1 MKNTRTKQT
10 PIQRAMK
17 IVTSITLLAMLFV
30 LVLAGT
36 LSGAFGV
43 EENLVQNGSIQPNV
57 ANAAVAKVG
66 AATTSGTEVRLENNH
81 NGKSNV
87 AYMLSENDFYT
98 DSNFSKPNYGDTTGY
113 RGWGFYSG
121 GDSGNNK
128 NMLLPVKLSDEVISA
143 LANGITIKVF
153 LTATQRGSGKSDWGT
168 MCIYSAIPSS
178 INTEYVSTG
187 WGGHDGQ
194 WVTLPDYL
202 IANQDAAKHE
212 WNYDVPSTKI
222 GLLRCWYENT
232 ATGGIETHLEII
244 TKDYKK
250 QFVDGIEKKVIT
262 ENTEYKFE
270 EVDGS
275 NKPVRWTD
283 LPCFAVENPY
293 GMSFFENVVTLINKN
308 EKVIENNA
316 NIFDYNDNAKL
327 KVTGFAPTND
337 PLIPLLNEDG
347 EEQKD
352 KDGNIIMTKNPAR
365 VQEDETVLNAKVFYT
380 PDKDG
385 DIDWIIKDINDTASE
400 NHKKTCLDMALMIS
414 GVPNVTDQGFTDA
427 DNAAALEKK
436 FFPLEQ
442 VLQQAHHLFR
452 KEYLRMWEMI
462 TARINLKK
470 GKEYDF
476 RDIDVILI
484 RNLPT
489 DTESLT
495 NAWLKLRGLVSD
507 KSIISHLPFGLD
519 AESELAEMDKQN
531 QENIQKNLE
540 NMAEIEEKHQ
550 PKDINGKVGD
560 ISGNM
565 EVSRP
570 TNAENENNISKDK
583 QTNSK

>member
-1 MKNTRTKQT
+1 MSFVEK
-10 PIQRAMK
+10 IQYK
-17 IVTSITLLAMLFV
+17 DEFLN
-30 LVLAGT
+30 
-36 LSGAFGV
+36 
-43 EENLVQNGSIQPNV
+43 EENINQNISILWGKALPIFMHRKYLQDRFTRKYDQKDVVVALEYYISIIASGYFGGKEPQFKVKNINETQKGILNRIFKRIFGEKNDPEDYQAIIDYIAKYNDNGSF
-57 ANAAVAKVG
+57 
-66 AATTSGTEVRLENNH
+66 
-81 NGKSNV
+81 
-87 AYMLSENDFYT
+87 FY
-98 DSNFSKPNYGDTTGY
+98 DCVLDYITTGAGY
-113 RGWGFYSG
+113 GLVYE
-121 GDSGNNK
+121 NK
-128 NMLLPVKLSDEVISA
+128 KNEVVYANLSSLNTV
-143 LANGITIKVF
+143 
-153 LTATQRGSGKSDWGT
+153 
-168 MCIYSAIPSS
+168 AI
-178 INTEYVSTG
+178 
-187 WGGHDGQ
+187 
-194 WVTLPDYL
+194 
-202 IANQDAAKHE
+202 

-250 QFVDGIEKKVIT
+250 QFVDGIEKKSIT
-262 ENTEYKFE
+262 ENAEYNFE

-293 GMSFFENVVTLINKN
+293 GMSFFENVITLINKN

-327 KVTGFAPTND
+327 KITGFSPEND
-337 PLIPLLNEDG
+337 PLIPLTDE
-347 EEQKD
+347 K
-352 KDGNIIMTKNPAR
+352 GNIKTDKEGKAIMQKNPAR
-365 VQEDETVLNAKVFYT
+365 IQEDEAILNAKVFYT

-495 NAWLKLRGLVSD
+495 NAWLKLRGLISD

-519 AESELAEMDKQN
+519 AESELAEIYKQN
-531 QENIQKNLE
+531 EENIQKNLQQMQMLGQNKTEQDSKE
-540 NMAEIEEKHQ
+540 NSNSNDKIT
-550 PKDINGKVGD
+550 DL
-560 ISGNM
+560 
-565 EVSRP
+565 
-570 TNAENENNISKDK
+570 TDK
-583 QTNSK
+583 QKAQKLTADNKKEQTKVVNKQINKE

>member
-1 MKNTRTKQT
+1 MSFVEKIQYKDEFLSKANINQNISVLWGKALPIFMHRKYLQDRFTRKYEEKDVVVALEYYISIIASGYFGGKEPQFKVKNINETQKGILNRIFKR
-10 PIQRAMK
+10 I
-17 IVTSITLLAMLFV
+17 
-30 LVLAGT
+30 
-36 LSGAFGV
+36 FG
-43 EENLVQNGSIQPNV
+43 EKNDPEDYQAIIDYIAKYNDNGSF
-57 ANAAVAKVG
+57 
-66 AATTSGTEVRLENNH
+66 
-81 NGKSNV
+81 
-87 AYMLSENDFYT
+87 FY
-98 DSNFSKPNYGDTTGY
+98 DCVLDYITTGAGY
-113 RGWGFYSG
+113 GLVYE
-121 GDSGNNK
+121 NK
-128 NMLLPVKLSDEVISA
+128 KNEVVYANLSSLNTV
-143 LANGITIKVF
+143 
-153 LTATQRGSGKSDWGT
+153 
-168 MCIYSAIPSS
+168 AI
-178 INTEYVSTG
+178 
-187 WGGHDGQ
+187 
-194 WVTLPDYL
+194 
-202 IANQDAAKHE
+202 

-250 QFVDGIEKKVIT
+250 QFVDGIEKKSIT
-262 ENTEYKFE
+262 ENAEYNFE

-275 NKPVRWTD
+275 NKSVRWTD

-293 GMSFFENVVTLINKN
+293 GMSFFENVITLINKN

-327 KVTGFAPTND
+327 KITGFSPEND
-337 PLIPLLNEDG
+337 PLIPLTDE
-347 EEQKD
+347 K
-352 KDGNIIMTKNPAR
+352 GNIKTDKEGKAIMQKNPAR
-365 VQEDETVLNAKVFYT
+365 IQEDEAILNAKVFYT

-470 GKEYDF
+470 NKEYDF

-495 NAWLKLRGLVSD
+495 TAWLKLRGLVSD

-531 QENIQKNLE
+531 EENIQKNLQQ
-540 NMAEIEEKHQ
+540 MQMMGQAEVEQDNKEGKQ
-550 PKDINGKVGD
+550 DDKVTDLTDTQKAQKLTADNKKEQTKVG
-560 ISGNM
+560 N
-565 EVSRP
+565 
-570 TNAENENNISKDK
+570 K
-583 QTNSK
+583 QINKE

>member
-1 MKNTRTKQT
+1 MSFVEKIQYKDEFLSKANINQNISVLWGKALPIFMHRKYLQDRFTRKYEEKDVVVALEYYISIIASGYFGGKEPQFKVKNINETQKGILNRIFKR
-10 PIQRAMK
+10 I
-17 IVTSITLLAMLFV
+17 
-30 LVLAGT
+30 
-36 LSGAFGV
+36 FG
-43 EENLVQNGSIQPNV
+43 EKNDPEDYQAIIDYIAKYNDNGSF
-57 ANAAVAKVG
+57 
-66 AATTSGTEVRLENNH
+66 
-81 NGKSNV
+81 
-87 AYMLSENDFYT
+87 FY
-98 DSNFSKPNYGDTTGY
+98 DCVLDYITTGAGY
-113 RGWGFYSG
+113 GLVYE
-121 GDSGNNK
+121 NK
-128 NMLLPVKLSDEVISA
+128 KNEVVYANLSSLNTV
-143 LANGITIKVF
+143 
-153 LTATQRGSGKSDWGT
+153 
-168 MCIYSAIPSS
+168 AI
-178 INTEYVSTG
+178 
-187 WGGHDGQ
+187 
-194 WVTLPDYL
+194 
-202 IANQDAAKHE
+202 

-250 QFVDGIEKKVIT
+250 QFVDGIEKKSIT
-262 ENTEYKFE
+262 ENAEYNFE

-275 NKPVRWTD
+275 NKSVRWTD

-293 GMSFFENVVTLINKN
+293 GMSFFENVITLINKN

-327 KVTGFAPTND
+327 KITGFSPEND
-337 PLIPLLNEDG
+337 PLIPLTDE
-347 EEQKD
+347 K
-352 KDGNIIMTKNPAR
+352 GNIKTDKEGKAIMQKNPAR
-365 VQEDETVLNAKVFYT
+365 IQEDEAILNAKVFYT

-470 GKEYDF
+470 NKEYDF

-495 NAWLKLRGLVSD
+495 TAWLKLRGLVSD

-531 QENIQKNLE
+531 EENIQKNLQQMQMMGQAGVE
-540 NMAEIEEKHQ
+540 QDNKEDKQDDKVTDLTDTQKAQKLTADNKKEQ
-550 PKDINGKVGD
+550 TKVG
-560 ISGNM
+560 N
-565 EVSRP
+565 
-570 TNAENENNISKDK
+570 K
-583 QTNSK
+583 QINKE

>member
-1 MKNTRTKQT
+1 MSFVEKIQYKDEFLSKANINQNISVLWGKALPIFMHRKYLQDRFTRKYEEKDVVVALEYYISIIASGYFGGKEPQFKVKNINETQKGILNRIFKR
-10 PIQRAMK
+10 I
-17 IVTSITLLAMLFV
+17 
-30 LVLAGT
+30 
-36 LSGAFGV
+36 FG
-43 EENLVQNGSIQPNV
+43 EKNDPEDYQAIIDYIAKYNNNGSF
-57 ANAAVAKVG
+57 
-66 AATTSGTEVRLENNH
+66 
-81 NGKSNV
+81 
-87 AYMLSENDFYT
+87 FY
-98 DSNFSKPNYGDTTGY
+98 DCVLDYITTGAGY
-113 RGWGFYSG
+113 GLVYE
-121 GDSGNNK
+121 NK
-128 NMLLPVKLSDEVISA
+128 KNEVVYANLSSLNTV
-143 LANGITIKVF
+143 
-153 LTATQRGSGKSDWGT
+153 
-168 MCIYSAIPSS
+168 AI
-178 INTEYVSTG
+178 
-187 WGGHDGQ
+187 
-194 WVTLPDYL
+194 
-202 IANQDAAKHE
+202 

-262 ENTEYKFE
+262 DNAEYKFE
-270 EVDGS
+270 EVNGS
-275 NKPVRWTD
+275 NKSVRWTD

-293 GMSFFENVVTLINKN
+293 GMSFFENVITLVNKN

-327 KVTGFAPTND
+327 KITGFSPEND
-337 PLIPLLNEDG
+337 PLIPLTDE
-347 EEQKD
+347 K
-352 KDGNIIMTKNPAR
+352 GNIKTDKEGKAIMQKNPAR
-365 VQEDETVLNAKVFYT
+365 IQEDEAILNAKVFYT

-385 DIDWIIKDINDTASE
+385 DIDWIIKNINDTASE
-400 NHKKTCLDMALMIS
+400 NHKKTCIDMALMIS

-470 GKEYDF
+470 NKEYDF

-495 NAWLKLRGLVSD
+495 TAWLKLRGLVSD

-531 QENIQKNLE
+531 EENIQKNLQQMQMMGQAGVE
-540 NMAEIEEKHQ
+540 QDNKEGKQDDKVTDLTDTQKVQKLTADNKKEQ
-550 PKDINGKVGD
+550 TKVG
-560 ISGNM
+560 N
-565 EVSRP
+565 
-570 TNAENENNISKDK
+570 K
-583 QTNSK
+583 QINKE

>member
-1 MKNTRTKQT
+1 MSFVEKIQYKDEFLNEANINQNISVLWGKALPIFMHRKYLQDRFTRKYDQKDVVVALEYYISIIASGYFGGKEPQFKVKNINETQKGILNRIFKR
-10 PIQRAMK
+10 I
-17 IVTSITLLAMLFV
+17 
-30 LVLAGT
+30 
-36 LSGAFGV
+36 FG
-43 EENLVQNGSIQPNV
+43 EKNDPEDYQAIIDYIAKYNDNGSF
-57 ANAAVAKVG
+57 
-66 AATTSGTEVRLENNH
+66 
-81 NGKSNV
+81 
-87 AYMLSENDFYT
+87 FY
-98 DSNFSKPNYGDTTGY
+98 DCVLDYITTGACY
-113 RGWGFYSG
+113 GLVYE
-121 GDSGNNK
+121 NK
-128 NMLLPVKLSDEVISA
+128 YNEEVY
-143 LANGITIKVF
+143 ANVSSLNTV
-153 LTATQRGSGKSDWGT
+153 
-168 MCIYSAIPSS
+168 AI
-178 INTEYVSTG
+178 
-187 WGGHDGQ
+187 
-194 WVTLPDYL
+194 
-202 IANQDAAKHE
+202 

-250 QFVDGIEKKVIT
+250 QFVDGIEKKTIT
-262 ENTEYKFE
+262 ENAEYKFE
-270 EVDGS
+270 EVDGT
-275 NKPVRWTD
+275 NTPIMWTD

-293 GMSFFENVVTLINKN
+293 GMAFFENVMTLINKN

-327 KVTGFAPTND
+327 KVTGFSPMND
-337 PLIPLLNEDG
+337 PLIPLLNDKG

-352 KDGNIIMTKNPAR
+352 KEGNVIMTKNPAR
-365 VQEDETVLNAKVFYT
+365 MQEDDAILNAKVFYT

-400 NHKKTCLDMALMIS
+400 NHKKTCLDMALMIA
-414 GVPNVTDQGFTDA
+414 GVPNVTDQGFTNA

-452 KEYLRMWEMI
+452 KEYLRMWEML

-495 NAWLKLRGLVSD
+495 TAWLKLRGLVSD

-531 QENIQKNLE
+531 VQKNLQQMQIIGQAGE
-540 NMAEIEEKHQ
+540 NQDNK
-550 PKDINGKVGD
+550 
-560 ISGNM
+560 
-565 EVSRP
+565 
-570 TNAENENNISKDK
+570 ENNQDNKVTDLTDQQKAQKLTADNKKEQTKVVKK
-583 QTNSK
+583 QINKEE

>member
-1 MKNTRTKQT
+1 MSFVEKIQYKDEFLSEKNINQNISVLWGKALPIFMHRKYLQDRFTRKYDKKDVVVALEYYISIIASGYFGGKEPQFKVKTINETQKGVLN
-10 PIQRAMK
+10 K
-17 IVTSITLLAMLFV
+17 IFKRI
-30 LVLAGT
+30 
-36 LSGAFGV
+36 FG
-43 EENLVQNGSIQPNV
+43 EKNNPEDYQAIIDYIAKYNDNGSF
-57 ANAAVAKVG
+57 
-66 AATTSGTEVRLENNH
+66 
-81 NGKSNV
+81 
-87 AYMLSENDFYT
+87 FY
-98 DSNFSKPNYGDTTGY
+98 DCVLDYITTGAGY
-113 RGWGFYSG
+113 GLVYE
-121 GDSGNNK
+121 NK
-128 NMLLPVKLSDEVISA
+128 NNEEVYANISS
-143 LANGITIKVF
+143 LNTV
-153 LTATQRGSGKSDWGT
+153 
-168 MCIYSAIPSS
+168 AI
-178 INTEYVSTG
+178 
-187 WGGHDGQ
+187 
-194 WVTLPDYL
+194 
-202 IANQDAAKHE
+202 

-250 QFVDGIEKKVIT
+250 QFIDGVEKKVIT
-262 ENTEYKFE
+262 ENAEYKFE

-275 NKPVRWTD
+275 NKAVRWTD

-293 GMSFFENVVTLINKN
+293 GMAFFENVMSLINKN
-308 EKVIENNA
+308 ENVIENNA

-327 KVTGFAPTND
+327 KVTGYSPENAS
-337 PLIPLLNEDG
+337 LIPLTDEQG
-347 EEQKD
+347 EMKVDES
-352 KDGNIIMTKNPAR
+352 GNTIMIQNPAR
-365 VQEDETVLNAKVFYT
+365 IQEDEAILNSKVFYT

-385 DIDWIIKDINDTASE
+385 DIDWITKDINDTASE
-400 NHKKTCLDMALMIS
+400 NHKKTCIDMALMIS

-462 TARINLKK
+462 TERINLKK

-495 NAWLKLRGLVSD
+495 SAWLKLRGLVSD

-519 AESELAEMDKQN
+519 AESELAEMERQN

-540 NMAEIEEKHQ
+540 QMQMMGQAGVEQDNKE
-550 PKDINGKVGD
+550 
-560 ISGNM
+560 
-565 EVSRP
+565 
-570 TNAENENNISKDK
+570 DK
-583 QTNSK
+583 QGDKVTDLTEQQKAQKLTADKKKEQTKVVNKQINKE

>member
-1 MKNTRTKQT
+1 MSFVEKIQYKDEFLNEANINQNISVLCGKALPIFMHRKYLQDRFTRKYDQKDVVVALEYYISIIASGYFGGKEPQFKVKNINETQKGILNRIFKR
-10 PIQRAMK
+10 I
-17 IVTSITLLAMLFV
+17 
-30 LVLAGT
+30 
-36 LSGAFGV
+36 FG
-43 EENLVQNGSIQPNV
+43 EKNDPEDYQAIIDYIAKYNDNGSF
-57 ANAAVAKVG
+57 
-66 AATTSGTEVRLENNH
+66 
-81 NGKSNV
+81 
-87 AYMLSENDFYT
+87 FY
-98 DSNFSKPNYGDTTGY
+98 DCVLDYITTGACY
-113 RGWGFYSG
+113 GLVYE
-121 GDSGNNK
+121 NK
-128 NMLLPVKLSDEVISA
+128 YNEEVY
-143 LANGITIKVF
+143 ANVSSLNTV
-153 LTATQRGSGKSDWGT
+153 
-168 MCIYSAIPSS
+168 AI
-178 INTEYVSTG
+178 
-187 WGGHDGQ
+187 
-194 WVTLPDYL
+194 
-202 IANQDAAKHE
+202 

-222 GLLRCWYENT
+222 GLLRCWYENI

-262 ENTEYKFE
+262 ENAEYKFE
-270 EVDGS
+270 EVDGT
-275 NKPVRWTD
+275 NTPIMWTD

-293 GMSFFENVVTLINKN
+293 GMAFFENVMTLINKN

-327 KVTGFAPTND
+327 KVTGFSPMND
-337 PLIPLLNEDG
+337 PLIPLLNDKG

-352 KDGNIIMTKNPAR
+352 KEGNVIMTKNPAR
-365 VQEDETVLNAKVFYT
+365 MQEDDAILNAKVFYT

-400 NHKKTCLDMALMIS
+400 NHKKTCLDMALMIA
-414 GVPNVTDQGFTDA
+414 GVPNVTDQGFTNA

-452 KEYLRMWEMI
+452 KEYLRMWEML

-495 NAWLKLRGLVSD
+495 TAWLKLRGLVSD

-531 QENIQKNLE
+531 EENIQKNLQQMQIIGQAGE
-540 NMAEIEEKHQ
+540 NQDNK
-550 PKDINGKVGD
+550 
-560 ISGNM
+560 
-565 EVSRP
+565 
-570 TNAENENNISKDK
+570 ENNQDNKVTDLTDQQKAQKLTADNKKEQTKVVKK
-583 QTNSK
+583 QINKEE

>member
-1 MKNTRTKQT
+1 MGFVEKIQYKDEFLSEKNINQNISILWGKALPIFMHRKYLQDRFTRKYDKKDVVVALEYY
-10 PIQRAMK
+10 I
-17 IVTSITLLAMLFV
+17 SIIA
-30 LVLAGT
+30 
-36 LSGAFGV
+36 SGYFGGKEPQFKV
-43 EENLVQNGSIQPNV
+43 KNINETQKGILNRIFKRIFGEKNDPEDYQAIIDYIAKYNDNGSF
-57 ANAAVAKVG
+57 
-66 AATTSGTEVRLENNH
+66 
-81 NGKSNV
+81 
-87 AYMLSENDFYT
+87 FY
-98 DSNFSKPNYGDTTGY
+98 DCVLDYITTGACY
-113 RGWGFYSG
+113 GLVYE
-121 GDSGNNK
+121 NK
-128 NMLLPVKLSDEVISA
+128 YNEEVY
-143 LANGITIKVF
+143 ANVSSLNTV
-153 LTATQRGSGKSDWGT
+153 
-168 MCIYSAIPSS
+168 AI
-178 INTEYVSTG
+178 
-187 WGGHDGQ
+187 
-194 WVTLPDYL
+194 
-202 IANQDAAKHE
+202 

-250 QFVDGIEKKVIT
+250 QFVDGIEKKTIT
-262 ENTEYKFE
+262 ENAEYKFE
-270 EVDGS
+270 EVDGT
-275 NKPVRWTD
+275 NTPIMWTD

-293 GMSFFENVVTLINKN
+293 GMAFFENVMTLINKN

-327 KVTGFAPTND
+327 KVTGFSPMND
-337 PLIPLLNEDG
+337 PLIPLLNDKG

-352 KDGNIIMTKNPAR
+352 KEGNVIMTKNPAR
-365 VQEDETVLNAKVFYT
+365 IQEDDAILNAKVFYT

-400 NHKKTCLDMALMIS
+400 NHKKTCLDMALMIA

-540 NMAEIEEKHQ
+540 NMAKIEEPNQ
-550 PKDINGKVGD
+550 PNDINGKVGD

-570 TNAENENNISKDK
+570 TDAKNENNLSKDK

>member
-1 MKNTRTKQT
+1 MSFVEKIQYKDEFLNEKNINQNISILWGKALPIFMHRKYLQDRFTRKYDKKDVVVALEYYISIIASGYFGGKEPQFKVKNINETQKG
-10 PIQRAMK
+10 ILNK
-17 IVTSITLLAMLFV
+17 IFKRI
-30 LVLAGT
+30 
-36 LSGAFGV
+36 FG
-43 EENLVQNGSIQPNV
+43 EKNNPEDYQAIIDYIAKYNDNGSF
-57 ANAAVAKVG
+57 
-66 AATTSGTEVRLENNH
+66 
-81 NGKSNV
+81 
-87 AYMLSENDFYT
+87 FY
-98 DSNFSKPNYGDTTGY
+98 DCVLDYITTGACY
-113 RGWGFYSG
+113 GLVYE
-121 GDSGNNK
+121 NK
-128 NMLLPVKLSDEVISA
+128 KNEEVY
-143 LANGITIKVF
+143 ANVSSLNTV
-153 LTATQRGSGKSDWGT
+153 
-168 MCIYSAIPSS
+168 AI
-178 INTEYVSTG
+178 
-187 WGGHDGQ
+187 
-194 WVTLPDYL
+194 
-202 IANQDAAKHE
+202 

-250 QFVDGIEKKVIT
+250 QFIDGVEKKTIT
-262 ENTEYKFE
+262 ENAEYKFE

-275 NKPVRWTD
+275 NKQVRWTD

-293 GMSFFENVVTLINKN
+293 GMAFFENVVTLINKN

-327 KVTGFAPTND
+327 KVTGFSPKND
-337 PLIPLLNEDG
+337 SLIPLIDDKG

-365 VQEDETVLNAKVFYT
+365 VQEDEAVLNAKVFYT

-385 DIDWIIKDINDTASE
+385 DIDWIIKNINDTASE
-400 NHKKTCLDMALMIS
+400 NHKKTCIDMALMIS

-470 GKEYDF
+470 NKEYDF

-495 NAWLKLRGLVSD
+495 NAWLKLRGLISD

-519 AESELAEMDKQN
+519 AESEIAEMDKQN
-531 QENIQKNLE
+531 EENIQKNLQQMQMMGQTGVE
-540 NMAEIEEKHQ
+540 QDNKE
-550 PKDINGKVGD
+550 
-560 ISGNM
+560 
-565 EVSRP
+565 
-570 TNAENENNISKDK
+570 DK
-583 QTNSK
+583 QDDKVTDLTDTQKAQKLTADNKKEQTKVINKQINKG

>member
-1 MKNTRTKQT
+1 MSFVEKIQYKDEFLSKANINQNISVLWGKALPIFMHRKYLQDRFTRKYEEKDVVVALEYYISIIASGYFGGKEPQFKVKNINETQKGILNRIFKR
-10 PIQRAMK
+10 I
-17 IVTSITLLAMLFV
+17 
-30 LVLAGT
+30 
-36 LSGAFGV
+36 FG
-43 EENLVQNGSIQPNV
+43 EKNNPKDYQAIIDYIAKYNDNGSF
-57 ANAAVAKVG
+57 
-66 AATTSGTEVRLENNH
+66 
-81 NGKSNV
+81 
-87 AYMLSENDFYT
+87 FY
-98 DSNFSKPNYGDTTGY
+98 DCVLDYITTGAGY
-113 RGWGFYSG
+113 GLVYE
-121 GDSGNNK
+121 NK
-128 NMLLPVKLSDEVISA
+128 KNEVVYANLSSLNTV
-143 LANGITIKVF
+143 
-153 LTATQRGSGKSDWGT
+153 
-168 MCIYSAIPSS
+168 AI
-178 INTEYVSTG
+178 
-187 WGGHDGQ
+187 
-194 WVTLPDYL
+194 
-202 IANQDAAKHE
+202 

-262 ENTEYKFE
+262 DNAEYKFE
-270 EVDGS
+270 EVNGS
-275 NKPVRWTD
+275 NKSVRWTD

-293 GMSFFENVVTLINKN
+293 GMSFFENVITLINKN

-327 KVTGFAPTND
+327 KITGFSPEND
-337 PLIPLLNEDG
+337 PLIPLTDE
-347 EEQKD
+347 K
-352 KDGNIIMTKNPAR
+352 GNIKTDKEGKAIMQKNPAR
-365 VQEDETVLNAKVFYT
+365 IQEDEAILNAKVFYT

-470 GKEYDF
+470 NKEYDF

-495 NAWLKLRGLVSD
+495 NAWLKLRGLISD

-519 AESELAEMDKQN
+519 AESEIAEMDKQN
-531 QENIQKNLE
+531 EENIQKNLQQ
-540 NMAEIEEKHQ
+540 MQMMGQAEVEQDNKEGKQ
-550 PKDINGKVGD
+550 DDKVTDLTDTQKAQKLTADNKKEQKKVG
-560 ISGNM
+560 N
-565 EVSRP
+565 
-570 TNAENENNISKDK
+570 K
-583 QTNSK
+583 QINKE

>member
-1 MKNTRTKQT
+1 MSFVEKIQYKDEFLNEANINQNISVLWGKALPIFMHRKYLQDRFTRKYDKKDVVVALEYYISIIASGYFGGKEPQFKVKNINETQKGILNRIFKR
-10 PIQRAMK
+10 I
-17 IVTSITLLAMLFV
+17 
-30 LVLAGT
+30 
-36 LSGAFGV
+36 FG
-43 EENLVQNGSIQPNV
+43 EKNDPKDYQAIIDYIAKYNDNGSF
-57 ANAAVAKVG
+57 
-66 AATTSGTEVRLENNH
+66 
-81 NGKSNV
+81 
-87 AYMLSENDFYT
+87 FY
-98 DSNFSKPNYGDTTGY
+98 DCVLDYITTGACY
-113 RGWGFYSG
+113 GLVYE
-121 GDSGNNK
+121 NK
-128 NMLLPVKLSDEVISA
+128 YNEEVY
-143 LANGITIKVF
+143 ANVSSLNTV
-153 LTATQRGSGKSDWGT
+153 
-168 MCIYSAIPSS
+168 AI
-178 INTEYVSTG
+178 
-187 WGGHDGQ
+187 
-194 WVTLPDYL
+194 
-202 IANQDAAKHE
+202 

-250 QFVDGIEKKVIT
+250 QFVDGIEKKTIT
-262 ENTEYKFE
+262 ENAEYNFE

-293 GMSFFENVVTLINKN
+293 GMAFFENVMTLINKN

-327 KVTGFAPTND
+327 KVTGFSPMND
-337 PLIPLLNEDG
+337 PLIPLLNDKG

-352 KDGNIIMTKNPAR
+352 KEGNVIMTKNPAR
-365 VQEDETVLNAKVFYT
+365 VQEDEAILNAKVFYT
-380 PDKDG
+380 PDKEG

-470 GKEYDF
+470 NKEYDF

-495 NAWLKLRGLVSD
+495 NAWLKLRGLISD

-519 AESELAEMDKQN
+519 AESEIAEMDKQN
-531 QENIQKNLE
+531 EENIQKNLQQMQMMGQTGVE
-540 NMAEIEEKHQ
+540 QDNKEDKQDDKVTDLTDTQKVQKLTAYNKKEQ
-550 PKDINGKVGD
+550 TKVG
-560 ISGNM
+560 N
-565 EVSRP
+565 
-570 TNAENENNISKDK
+570 K
-583 QTNSK
+583 QINKE

>member
-1 MKNTRTKQT
+1 MSFVEKIQYKDEFLSKVNINQNISVLWGKALPIFMHRKYLQDRFTRKYDKKDVVVALEYYISIIAAGYFGGKEPQFKVKNINKTQKG
-10 PIQRAMK
+10 ILNK
-17 IVTSITLLAMLFV
+17 IFKRV
-30 LVLAGT
+30 
-36 LSGAFGV
+36 FG
-43 EENLVQNGSIQPNV
+43 EKNNPEDYQAIIDYIAKYNDNGSF
-57 ANAAVAKVG
+57 
-66 AATTSGTEVRLENNH
+66 
-81 NGKSNV
+81 
-87 AYMLSENDFYT
+87 FY
-98 DSNFSKPNYGDTTGY
+98 DCVLDYITTGACY
-113 RGWGFYSG
+113 GLVYE
-121 GDSGNNK
+121 NNK
-128 NMLLPVKLSDEVISA
+128 NEEVYANISS
-143 LANGITIKVF
+143 LNTV
-153 LTATQRGSGKSDWGT
+153 
-168 MCIYSAIPSS
+168 AI
-178 INTEYVSTG
+178 
-187 WGGHDGQ
+187 
-194 WVTLPDYL
+194 
-202 IANQDAAKHE
+202 

-250 QFVDGIEKKVIT
+250 QFVDGIEKKSIT
-262 ENTEYKFE
+262 ENAEYNFE

-293 GMSFFENVVTLINKN
+293 GMSFFENVITLINKN

-327 KVTGFAPTND
+327 KITGFSPEND
-337 PLIPLLNEDG
+337 SLIPLTDE
-347 EEQKD
+347 K
-352 KDGNIIMTKNPAR
+352 GNIKTDKEGKAIMQKNPAR
-365 VQEDETVLNAKVFYT
+365 IQEDEAILNAKVFYT

-484 RNLPT
+484 RNLPA

-495 NAWLKLRGLVSD
+495 NAWLKLRGLISD

-519 AESELAEMDKQN
+519 AESELAEIDKQN
-531 QENIQKNLE
+531 EENIQKNLQQMQMLGQNKTEQDSKE
-540 NMAEIEEKHQ
+540 NSNSNDKITDLTDKQKAQKLTADNKKEQ
-550 PKDINGKVGD
+550 TKVG
-560 ISGNM
+560 N
-565 EVSRP
+565 
-570 TNAENENNISKDK
+570 K
-583 QTNSK
+583 QINKE

>member
-1 MKNTRTKQT
+1 M
-10 PIQRAMK
+10 
-17 IVTSITLLAMLFV
+17 SFV
-30 LVLAGT
+30 EKVQYKDEFLN
-36 LSGAFGV
+36 
-43 EENLVQNGSIQPNV
+43 EENINQNISILWGKALPIFMHRKYLQDRFTRKYDQKDVVVALEYYISIIASGYFGGKEPQFKVKNINETQKGILNRIFKRIFGEKNDPEDYQAIIDYIAKYNDNGSF
-57 ANAAVAKVG
+57 
-66 AATTSGTEVRLENNH
+66 
-81 NGKSNV
+81 
-87 AYMLSENDFYT
+87 FY
-98 DSNFSKPNYGDTTGY
+98 DCVLDYITTGAGY
-113 RGWGFYSG
+113 GLVYE
-121 GDSGNNK
+121 NK
-128 NMLLPVKLSDEVISA
+128 KNEVVYANLSSLNTV
-143 LANGITIKVF
+143 
-153 LTATQRGSGKSDWGT
+153 
-168 MCIYSAIPSS
+168 AI
-178 INTEYVSTG
+178 
-187 WGGHDGQ
+187 
-194 WVTLPDYL
+194 
-202 IANQDAAKHE
+202 

-250 QFVDGIEKKVIT
+250 QFVDGIEKKSIT
-262 ENTEYKFE
+262 ENAEYNFE

-293 GMSFFENVVTLINKN
+293 GMSFFENVITLINKN

-327 KVTGFAPTND
+327 KITGFSPEND
-337 PLIPLLNEDG
+337 PLIPLTDE
-347 EEQKD
+347 K
-352 KDGNIIMTKNPAR
+352 GNIKTDKEGKAIMQKNPAR
-365 VQEDETVLNAKVFYT
+365 IQEDEAILNAKVFYT

-495 NAWLKLRGLVSD
+495 NAWLKLRGLISD

-519 AESELAEMDKQN
+519 AESELAEIDKQN
-531 QENIQKNLE
+531 EENIQKNLQQMQMLGQNKTEQDSKE
-540 NMAEIEEKHQ
+540 NSNSNDKITDLTDKQKAQKLTADNKKEQ
-550 PKDINGKVGD
+550 TKVG
-560 ISGNM
+560 N
-565 EVSRP
+565 
-570 TNAENENNISKDK
+570 K
-583 QTNSK
+583 QINKE

>member
-1 MKNTRTKQT
+1 MSFVEKVQYKDDFLSEKNINQNISILWGKALPIFMHRKYLQDRFTRKYDKKDVVVALEYY
-10 PIQRAMK
+10 I
-17 IVTSITLLAMLFV
+17 SIIAAGYFGGKEPQFKVKNINKTQKGILNKLFKRV
-30 LVLAGT
+30 
-36 LSGAFGV
+36 FG
-43 EENLVQNGSIQPNV
+43 EKNDPEDYQAIIDYISKYNDNGSF
-57 ANAAVAKVG
+57 
-66 AATTSGTEVRLENNH
+66 
-81 NGKSNV
+81 
-87 AYMLSENDFYT
+87 FY
-98 DSNFSKPNYGDTTGY
+98 DCVLDYITTGACY
-113 RGWGFYSG
+113 GLVYE
-121 GDSGNNK
+121 NK
-128 NMLLPVKLSDEVISA
+128 KNEEVY
-143 LANGITIKVF
+143 ANVSSLNTV
-153 LTATQRGSGKSDWGT
+153 
-168 MCIYSAIPSS
+168 AI
-178 INTEYVSTG
+178 
-187 WGGHDGQ
+187 
-194 WVTLPDYL
+194 
-202 IANQDAAKHE
+202 
-212 WNYDVPSTKI
+212 WNYDVPSTKV

-232 ATGGIETHLEII
+232 VTGGIETHLEII

-250 QFVDGIEKKVIT
+250 QFIDGAEKKVIT
-262 ENTEYKFE
+262 ENAEYKFK
-270 EVDGS
+270 EVDDS

-293 GMSFFENVVTLINKN
+293 GMAFFENVVTLINKN

-327 KVTGFAPTND
+327 KVTGFSPIND
-337 PLIPLLNEDG
+337 PLIPLLNEKG

-352 KDGNIIMTKNPAR
+352 ENGNTVMTKNPAR
-365 VQEDETVLNAKVFYT
+365 VQEDEAVLNAKVFYT

-414 GVPNVTDQGFTDA
+414 GVPNVTDQGFTNA
-427 DNAAALEKK
+427 DNSAALEKK

-495 NAWLKLRGLVSD
+495 ASWLKLRGLISD

-540 NMAEIEEKHQ
+540 NMAKIEEPNQ
-550 PKDINGKVGD
+550 LNDINEKVGD
-560 ISGNM
+560 ISGDM
-565 EVSRP
+565 EVSQP
-570 TNAENENNISKDK
+570 TDAKNENNISKDK

>member
-1 MKNTRTKQT
+1 MSFVEKIQYKDEFLNEANINQNISVLWGKALPIFMHRKYLQDRFTRKYDQKDVVVALEYYISIIASGYFGGKEPQFKVKNINETQKGILNRIFKR
-10 PIQRAMK
+10 I
-17 IVTSITLLAMLFV
+17 
-30 LVLAGT
+30 
-36 LSGAFGV
+36 FG
-43 EENLVQNGSIQPNV
+43 EKNDPEDYQAIIDYIAKYNDNGSF
-57 ANAAVAKVG
+57 
-66 AATTSGTEVRLENNH
+66 
-81 NGKSNV
+81 
-87 AYMLSENDFYT
+87 FY
-98 DSNFSKPNYGDTTGY
+98 DCVLDYITTGACY
-113 RGWGFYSG
+113 GLVYE
-121 GDSGNNK
+121 NK
-128 NMLLPVKLSDEVISA
+128 YNEEVY
-143 LANGITIKVF
+143 ANVSSLNTV
-153 LTATQRGSGKSDWGT
+153 
-168 MCIYSAIPSS
+168 AI
-178 INTEYVSTG
+178 
-187 WGGHDGQ
+187 
-194 WVTLPDYL
+194 
-202 IANQDAAKHE
+202 

-250 QFVDGIEKKVIT
+250 QFVDGIEKKTIT
-262 ENTEYKFE
+262 ENAEYKFE
-270 EVDGS
+270 EVDGT
-275 NKPVRWTD
+275 NTPIMWTD

-293 GMSFFENVVTLINKN
+293 GMAFFENVMTLIKKKK
-308 EKVIENNA
+308 KVIENNA

-327 KVTGFAPTND
+327 KVTGFSPMND
-337 PLIPLLNEDG
+337 PLIPLLNDKG

-352 KDGNIIMTKNPAR
+352 KEGNVIMTKNPAR
-365 VQEDETVLNAKVFYT
+365 MQEDDAILNAKVFYT

-400 NHKKTCLDMALMIS
+400 NHKKTCLDMALMIA
-414 GVPNVTDQGFTDA
+414 GVPNVTDQGFTNA

-452 KEYLRMWEMI
+452 KEYLRMWEML

-495 NAWLKLRGLVSD
+495 TAWLKLRGLVSD

-531 QENIQKNLE
+531 EENIQKNLQQMQIIGQAGE
-540 NMAEIEEKHQ
+540 NQDNK
-550 PKDINGKVGD
+550 
-560 ISGNM
+560 
-565 EVSRP
+565 
-570 TNAENENNISKDK
+570 ENNQDNKVTDLTDQQKAQKLTADNKKEQTKVVKK
-583 QTNSK
+583 QINKEE